1 MQKPIPVRTGISTPK
16 QDKFFEIRETKQQ
29 LRRDSRVGGHTPDV
43 ANENKYVRSREHTSE
58 QLMQVQEKT
67 SITLSTLD
75 VQLADNLLGD
85 FSFDGNLVG
94 EYFDKFIQSESRK
107 ETKLSLKVFEYQG
120 KLYSEELVRLW
131 FYNQNTGFQRT
142 FHYQEKF
149 FQDMSILFLLSVVIL

>member
-1 MQKPIPVRTGISTPK
+1 
-16 QDKFFEIRETKQQ
+16 
-29 LRRDSRVGGHTPDV
+29 
-43 ANENKYVRSREHTSE
+43 
-58 QLMQVQEKT
+58 MQVQEKT

-94 EYFDKFIQSESRK
+94 EYFDEFIQSESRK

-149 FQDMSILFLLSVVIL
+149 FQDMSILFLLSVVILWNLRSGFVVKSGKSLLHSTAYPQKRESAWYPRISCIWDILFWVLIMDSQ